1 MEGRRLK
8 GLDTSTS
15 FGSSSSLS
23 PALRLTLLLFLLDDD
38 FSQSLVQ
45 WVLLPFSTRR
55 TLNPP
60 GLRGLAVTG
69 ASTGFGLTMTK
80 CVLKNGDIAVAT
92 LRTPSNLD
100 ALRAEYSSDKLF
112 IIKLDVTK
120 PEEISSAFKEVKDR
134 LGRIDYVFNNAGYPV
149 IGEVEG
155 VREADAR
162 AMFEVNFWGAMNV
175 AKEALEF
182 FREVNKPQGGYL
194 LNVSSTVGLVAKPPT
209 GWYVA
214 SKHGAHRY
222 IS

>member
-1 MEGRRLK
+1 
-8 GLDTSTS
+8 
-15 FGSSSSLS
+15 
-23 PALRLTLLLFLLDDD
+23 
-38 FSQSLVQ
+38 
-45 WVLLPFSTRR
+45 
-55 TLNPP
+55 
-60 GLRGLAVTG
+60 
-69 ASTGFGLTMTK
+69 MTK

-134 LGRIDYVFNNAGYPV
+134 LSRIDYVFNNAGYPV